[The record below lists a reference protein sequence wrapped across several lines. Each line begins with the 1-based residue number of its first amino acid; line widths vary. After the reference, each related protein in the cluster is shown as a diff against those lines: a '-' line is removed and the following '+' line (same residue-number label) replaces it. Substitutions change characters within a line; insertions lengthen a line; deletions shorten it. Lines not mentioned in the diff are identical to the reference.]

1 MITWSSHNTSF
12 KSLRFIARWIFRFF
26 DFFFVQLNL
35 ILLGAGYYFIFSIF
49 VRVLLV
55 RRELNAR
62 GMGHLTGRHCPR
74 NGLSPT
80 QSTGYDCARSLE
92 IRQYMAHNVK
102 IGTEKKI
109 VFWQMI
115 SAQSRNNF
123 FFTLNR
129 IKVFEKCV
137 KSFLKRFKVSNW
149 PWHPRD

>member
-26 DFFFVQLNL
+26 DFFVQLNL

-102 IGTEKKI
+102 IGTEKKSYFGKWFPRSQGTI
-109 VFWQMI
+109 
-115 SAQSRNNF
+115 F
-123 FFTLNR
+123 FFALNR
-129 IKVFEKCV
+129 TKVFEKCV

>member
-1 MITWSSHNTSF
+1 MQD
-12 KSLRFIARWIFRFF
+12 KSLGFF
-26 DFFFVQLNL
+26 YFFVQLNL

-102 IGTEKKI
+102 IGTEKKSYFGKWFPRSQGTI
-109 VFWQMI
+109 
-115 SAQSRNNF
+115 F
-123 FFTLNR
+123 F
-129 IKVFEKCV
+129 
-137 KSFLKRFKVSNW
+137 RFK
-149 PWHPRD
+149 

>member
-1 MITWSSHNTSF
+1 M
-12 KSLRFIARWIFRFF
+12 RFF
-26 DFFFVQLNL
+26 DFFVQLNL

-92 IRQYMAHNVK
+92 IRQYKAHNVK
-102 IGTEKKI
+102 IGTEKNRILANDFRAVKE
-109 VFWQMI
+109 Q
-115 SAQSRNNF
+115 F
-123 FFTLNR
+123 FF
-129 IKVFEKCV
+129 
-137 KSFLKRFKVSNW
+137 RFK
-149 PWHPRD
+149 